1 MGGGGHMGGFG
12 GGHFAGAHVGG
23 FRGGHVAGV
32 ARGRGFGG
40 RRFVG
45 GYRGYGLGCPYYTT
59 YAWPYACTY

>member
-1 MGGGGHMGGFG
+1 
-12 GGHFAGAHVGG
+12 VGD

-32 ARGRGFGG
+32 ARGRGYGG

-45 GYRGYGLGCPYYTT
+45 DYGVGCPYYTT